1 MREDVTTAAAL
12 VPEICPIPAQAC
24 TTGAGGWK
32 GIFRNNWQLY
42 VMILPVLVGFFLFR
56 FYPLYGLQIAFK
68 DYNIV
73 AGVRGS
79 EWVGLE
85 NFLKFFEDP
94 FFFRVVKN
102 TVVLGFWT
110 LVISYPLPI
119 VFAVLL
125 NEVKQQHGLFK
136 RVTQSISYLPHF
148 VAVVVIVGLMY
159 DFFSSDGIVNQMA
172 VALTGEKWRILGS
185 SAWFRPLYVGSV
197 VWQGVGWGSIIYLA
211 ALTGIPPEL
220 YEAAIVDGA
229 SRWQRILYVTLPGLL
244 PVISVTL
251 ILSVSSIVSVGFERA
266 FLLQQP
272 ATYSVSDVIAT
283 YVYRRGLIKFDFS
296 YGAAIGFFDSIVA
309 FALVVAA
316 NYIVKRTNEDRE
328 GLW

>member
-1 MREDVTTAAAL
+1 MGEDVTIGAAL
-12 VPEICPIPAQAC
+12 VPGLPELRTRLHDWRGRLEKEI
-24 TTGAGGWK
+24 
-32 GIFRNNWQLY
+32 RLNWQLH
-42 VMILPVLVGFFLFR
+42 VMILPVLVGFFFFR

-73 AGVRGS
+73 AGIRGS

-85 NFLKFFEDP
+85 NFFKFVEDP

-148 VAVVVIVGLMY
+148 VAVVVIVGLIY
-159 DFFSSDGIVNQMA
+159 DFFSFDGIVNQMA

-185 SAWFRPLYVGSV
+185 SAWFRPLFVGSV
-197 VWQGVGWGSIIYLA
+197 LWQGIGWGSIIYLA
-211 ALTGIPPEL
+211 ALTGIPPEQ

-229 SRWQRILYVTLPGLL
+229 SRWQRVRYVTLPGLL

>member
-1 MREDVTTAAAL
+1 MGEDVTIGAAL
-12 VPEICPIPAQAC
+12 VPGLPELRTRLHDWRGRLEKEI
-24 TTGAGGWK
+24 
-32 GIFRNNWQLY
+32 RLNWQLY
-42 VMILPVLVGFFLFR
+42 VMILPVLVGFFFFR

-73 AGVRGS
+73 AGIRGS

-85 NFLKFFEDP
+85 NFFKFVEDP

-148 VAVVVIVGLMY
+148 VAVVVIVGLIY
-159 DFFSSDGIVNQMA
+159 DFFSFDGIVNQIA
-172 VALTGEKWRILGS
+172 VALTGETWRILGS
-185 SAWFRPLYVGSV
+185 SAWFRPLFVGSV
-197 VWQGVGWGSIIYLA
+197 LWQGIGWGSIIYLA
-211 ALTGIPPEL
+211 ALTGIPPEQ

-229 SRWQRILYVTLPGLL
+229 SRWQRVRYVTLPGLL

-272 ATYSVSDVIAT
+272 ATYNVSDVIAT

>member
-1 MREDVTTAAAL
+1 MTIGAAV
-12 VPEICPIPAQAC
+12 VPKKSDPRSRLHDWRGRLE
-24 TTGAGGWK
+24 K
-32 GIFRNNWQLY
+32 DFRNNWQLY

-73 AGVRGS
+73 AGVKGS

-85 NFLKFFEDP
+85 NFFKFVEDP

-148 VAVVVIVGLMY
+148 VAVVVIVGLIY
-159 DFFSSDGIVNQMA
+159 DFFSFDGIVNQIA
-172 VALTGEKWRILGS
+172 VALTGDTVRILGAS
-185 SAWFRPLYVGSV
+185 EWFRPLYVGSI
-197 VWQGVGWGSIIYLA
+197 VWQGVGWSSIIYLA

-229 SRWQRILYVTLPGLL
+229 SRWQRIRYVTLPGLL

-251 ILSVSSIVSVGFERA
+251 ILSVSSIISVGFERA

-296 YGAAIGFFDSIVA
+296 YGAAIGLFDSVVA

>member
-1 MREDVTTAAAL
+1 MREDATIGAAL
-12 VPEICPIPAQAC
+12 VSEAP
-24 TTGAGGWK
+24 GRLRGWRMRLIK
-32 GIFRNNWQLY
+32 EMRLNGQLY
-42 VMILPVLVGFFLFR
+42 VMILPVLVGFFFFR

-73 AGVRGS
+73 AGVQGS

-102 TVVLGFWT
+102 TVVLGFLT

-119 VFAVLL
+119 VFAVLI
-125 NEVKQQHGLFK
+125 NEVKQQHGFFK

-148 VAVVVIVGLMY
+148 IAVVVIVGLIY
-159 DFFSSDGIVNQMA
+159 DFFSFDGIVNQMA
-172 VALTGEKWRILGS
+172 VALTGEKWRILGT
-185 SAWFRPLYVGSV
+185 SAWFRPLYIGSV
-197 VWQGVGWGSIIYLA
+197 LWQGIGWGSIIFLA
-211 ALTGIPPEL
+211 ALTSIPPEQ

-229 SRWQRILYVTLPGLL
+229 SRWQRIRYVTLPGLL
-244 PVISVTL
+244 PVINVTL
-251 ILSVSSIVSVGFERA
+251 ILSVATIVSVGFERA

-296 YGAAIGFFDSIVA
+296 YGAAIGMFDSIIA
-309 FALVVAA
+309 FMLVIAA
-316 NYIVKRTNEDRE
+316 NSIVKRTNVDRE

>member
-1 MREDVTTAAAL
+1 MREDATIGAAL
-12 VPEICPIPAQAC
+12 VSEAP
-24 TTGAGGWK
+24 GRLRGWRMRLIK
-32 GIFRNNWQLY
+32 EMRLNGQLY
-42 VMILPVLVGFFLFR
+42 VMILPVLVGFFFFR

-102 TVVLGFWT
+102 TVVLGFLT

-119 VFAVLL
+119 VFAVLI
-125 NEVKQQHGLFK
+125 NEVKQQHGFFK

-148 VAVVVIVGLMY
+148 IAVVVIVGLIY
-159 DFFSSDGIVNQMA
+159 DFFSFDGIVNQMA
-172 VALTGEKWRILGS
+172 VALTGEKWRILGT
-185 SAWFRPLYVGSV
+185 SAWFRPLYIGSV
-197 VWQGVGWGSIIYLA
+197 LWQGIGWGSIIFLA
-211 ALTGIPPEL
+211 ALTSIPPEQ

-229 SRWQRILYVTLPGLL
+229 SRWQRIRYVTLPGLL
-244 PVISVTL
+244 PVINVTL
-251 ILSVSSIVSVGFERA
+251 ILSVATIVSVGFERA

-296 YGAAIGFFDSIVA
+296 YGAAIGMFDSIIA
-309 FALVVAA
+309 FMLVIAA
-316 NYIVKRTNEDRE
+316 NSIVKRTNADRE

>member
-1 MREDVTTAAAL
+1 MTIGAAL
-12 VPEICPIPAQAC
+12 VPELPEPRTRLHDWRGRLEKEI
-24 TTGAGGWK
+24 
-32 GIFRNNWQLY
+32 RLNWQLY
-42 VMILPVLVGFFLFR
+42 VMILPVLAGFFLFR

-73 AGVRGS
+73 AGIKGS
-79 EWVGLE
+79 DWVGVE

-119 VFAVLL
+119 IFAVLL
-125 NEVKQQHGLFK
+125 TEVKQQHGLFK

-148 VAVVVIVGLMY
+148 IAVVVIVGLIY
-159 DFFSSDGIVNQMA
+159 DFFSFDGIVNQIA
-172 VALTGEKWRILGS
+172 VALTGEKWRILGT
-185 SAWFRPLYVGSV
+185 SAWFRPLFVGSV
-197 VWQGVGWGSIIYLA
+197 LWQGIGWGSIIYLA
-211 ALTGIPPEL
+211 ALTSIPPEQ
-220 YEAAIVDGA
+220 YESAIVDGA
-229 SRWQRILYVTLPGLL
+229 SRWQRIRYITLPGLL
-244 PVISVTL
+244 PVISVTF
-251 ILSVSSIVSVGFERA
+251 ILSVATIVSVGFERA

-296 YGAAIGFFDSIVA
+296 YGAAIGLFDSIIA
-309 FALVVAA
+309 FMLVVAA
-316 NYIVKRTNEDRE
+316 NYIVKSTNEDRE

>member
-1 MREDVTTAAAL
+1 MREDVTIGAAL
-12 VPEICPIPAQAC
+12 VPERPEPRIRLHVWRAQLA
-24 TTGAGGWK
+24 K
-32 GIFRNNWQLY
+32 EIRNNWQLY
-42 VMILPVLVGFFLFR
+42 VMMLPVLVGFFLFK
-56 FYPLYGLQIAFK
+56 FFPMYGLQIAFK

-73 AGVRGS
+73 AGIGGS
-79 EWVGLE
+79 VWVGLE
-85 NFLKFFEDP
+85 NFRKFVEDP

-125 NEVKQQHGLFK
+125 NEVKQHHGLFK
-136 RVTQSISYLPHF
+136 RVTQSISYLPYF
-148 VAVVVIVGLMY
+148 IAVVVVVGLIY
-159 DFFSSDGIVNQMA
+159 DFFSFDGIVNQIA
-172 VALTGEKWRILGS
+172 VALTGEKVRILGTS
-185 SAWFRPLYVGSV
+185 PWFRPLYVGSV
-197 VWQGVGWGSIIYLA
+197 VWQGLGWGSIIYLA
-211 ALTGIPPEL
+211 ALAGIPPEQ
-220 YEAAIVDGA
+220 YEAAVVDGA
-229 SRWQRILYVTLPGLL
+229 SRWQRIRYITLPGLL

-251 ILSVSSIVSVGFERA
+251 ILSVATIVSVGFERA

-296 YGAAIGFFDSIVA
+296 YGAAIGLFDSIIA

-316 NYIVKRTNEDRE
+316 NFIVKRSSEDRE

>member
-1 MREDVTTAAAL
+1 MWQQAL
-12 VPEICPIPAQAC
+12 RWFRKYPIPAH
-24 TTGAGGWK
+24 GWR
-32 GIFRNNWQLY
+32 GRLEREIRNNWQLY
-42 VMILPVLVGFFLFR
+42 VMILPVLAGFFLFR

-73 AGVRGS
+73 AGIKGS

-159 DFFSSDGIVNQMA
+159 DFFSSDGIVNQIA

-272 ATYSVSDVIAT
+272 ATYNVSDVIAT

>member
-1 MREDVTTAAAL
+1 MGEAV
-12 VPEICPIPAQAC
+12 
-24 TTGAGGWK
+24 TTGAALLPEKSGPRSRLHDWRGRLERE
-32 GIFRNNWQLY
+32 IRNNWQLY

-159 DFFSSDGIVNQMA
+159 DFFSSDGIVNQLA

-185 SAWFRPLYVGSV
+185 STWFRPLYVGSV

>member
-1 MREDVTTAAAL
+1 MRWPARSAL
-12 VPEICPIPAQAC
+12 KEI
-24 TTGAGGWK
+24 
-32 GIFRNNWQLY
+32 RLNWQLH
-42 VMILPVLVGFFLFR
+42 VMILPVLVGFFFFR

-73 AGVRGS
+73 AGIRGS

-85 NFLKFFEDP
+85 NFFKFVEDP

-148 VAVVVIVGLMY
+148 VAVVVIVGLIY
-159 DFFSSDGIVNQMA
+159 DFFSFDGIVNQMA

-185 SAWFRPLYVGSV
+185 SAWFRPLFVGSV
-197 VWQGVGWGSIIYLA
+197 LWQGIGWGSIIYLA
-211 ALTGIPPEL
+211 ALTGIPPEQ

-229 SRWQRILYVTLPGLL
+229 SRWQRVRYVTLPGLL

>member
-1 MREDVTTAAAL
+1 MTIGAAL
-12 VPEICPIPAQAC
+12 VPELPAPPTRLHAWR
-24 TTGAGGWK
+24 AGLIK
-32 GIFRNNWQLY
+32 EIRLNWQLY
-42 VMILPVLVGFFLFR
+42 VMILPVLAGFFLFR

-73 AGVRGS
+73 AGIKGS
-79 EWVGLE
+79 DWVGVE

-119 VFAVLL
+119 IFAVLL
-125 NEVKQQHGLFK
+125 TEVKQQHGLFK

-148 VAVVVIVGLMY
+148 IAVVVIVGLIY
-159 DFFSSDGIVNQMA
+159 DFFSFDGIVNQIA
-172 VALTGEKWRILGS
+172 VALTGEKWRILGT
-185 SAWFRPLYVGSV
+185 SAWFRPLFVGSV
-197 VWQGVGWGSIIYLA
+197 LWQGIGWGSIIYLA
-211 ALTGIPPEL
+211 ALTSIPPEQ
-220 YEAAIVDGA
+220 YESAIVDGA
-229 SRWQRILYVTLPGLL
+229 SRWQRIRYITLPGLL
-244 PVISVTL
+244 PVISVTF
-251 ILSVSSIVSVGFERA
+251 ILSVATIVSVGFERA

-296 YGAAIGFFDSIVA
+296 YGAAIGLFDSIIA
-309 FALVVAA
+309 FMLVVAA
-316 NYIVKRTNEDRE
+316 NYIVKSTNEDRE

>member
-1 MREDVTTAAAL
+1 MGEDVTIGAAL
-12 VPEICPIPAQAC
+12 VPGLPEFRTRLHDWRGRLEKEI
-24 TTGAGGWK
+24 
-32 GIFRNNWQLY
+32 RLNWQLY
-42 VMILPVLVGFFLFR
+42 VMILPVLVGFFFFR

-73 AGVRGS
+73 AGIRGS

-85 NFLKFFEDP
+85 NFFKFVEDP

-148 VAVVVIVGLMY
+148 VAVVVIVGLIY
-159 DFFSSDGIVNQMA
+159 DFFSFDGIVNQMA

-185 SAWFRPLYVGSV
+185 SAWFRPLFVGSV
-197 VWQGVGWGSIIYLA
+197 LWQGIGWGSIIYLA
-211 ALTGIPPEL
+211 ALTGIPPEQ

-229 SRWQRILYVTLPGLL
+229 SRWQRVRYVTLPGLL

-272 ATYSVSDVIAT
+272 ATYNVSDVIAT

>member
-1 MREDVTTAAAL
+1 MREDVTIGAAL
-12 VPEICPIPAQAC
+12 VPERPEPRIRLHVWRTQLVKE
-24 TTGAGGWK
+24 T
-32 GIFRNNWQLY
+32 RNNWQLY
-42 VMILPVLVGFFLFR
+42 VMMLPVLVGFFLFK
-56 FYPLYGLQIAFK
+56 FFPMYGLQIAFK

-73 AGVRGS
+73 AGIGGS

-85 NFLKFFEDP
+85 NLRKFLEDP

-125 NEVKQQHGLFK
+125 NEVKQHHGLFK
-136 RVTQSISYLPHF
+136 RVTQSISYLPYF
-148 VAVVVIVGLMY
+148 IAVVVVVGLIY
-159 DFFSSDGIVNQMA
+159 DFFSFDGIVNQIA
-172 VALTGEKWRILGS
+172 VALTGEKVRILGTS
-185 SAWFRPLYVGSV
+185 PWFRPLYVGSV
-197 VWQGVGWGSIIYLA
+197 VWQGLGWGSIIYLA
-211 ALTGIPPEL
+211 ALAGIPPEQ
-220 YEAAIVDGA
+220 YEAAVVDGA
-229 SRWQRILYVTLPGLL
+229 SRWQRIRYITLPGLL

-251 ILSVSSIVSVGFERA
+251 ILSVATIVSVGFERA

-296 YGAAIGFFDSIVA
+296 YGAAIGLFDSIIA

-316 NYIVKRTNEDRE
+316 NFIVKRSSEDRE

>member
-1 MREDVTTAAAL
+1 M
-12 VPEICPIPAQAC
+12 
-24 TTGAGGWK
+24 
-32 GIFRNNWQLY
+32 
-42 VMILPVLVGFFLFR
+42 
-56 FYPLYGLQIAFK
+56 
-68 DYNIV
+68 
-73 AGVRGS
+73 
-79 EWVGLE
+79 
-85 NFLKFFEDP
+85 
-94 FFFRVVKN
+94 
-102 TVVLGFWT
+102 
-110 LVISYPLPI
+110 
-119 VFAVLL
+119 
-125 NEVKQQHGLFK
+125 
-136 RVTQSISYLPHF
+136 
-148 VAVVVIVGLMY
+148 
-159 DFFSSDGIVNQMA
+159 
-172 VALTGEKWRILGS
+172 
-185 SAWFRPLYVGSV
+185 
-197 VWQGVGWGSIIYLA
+197 WQGVGWGSIIYLA

>member
-1 MREDVTTAAAL
+1 MGEDVTAGAAL
-12 VPEICPIPAQAC
+12 VSEIPDFRSRLHDWR
-24 TTGAGGWK
+24 GRLERE
-32 GIFRNNWQLY
+32 FRNNWQLY

>member
-1 MREDVTTAAAL
+1 MRDDATIGAAL
-12 VPEICPIPAQAC
+12 VSEPSAPRAILRDWRTRLHREMQL
-24 TTGAGGWK
+24 
-32 GIFRNNWQLY
+32 NWQLY

-73 AGVRGS
+73 AGVQGS
-79 EWVGLE
+79 PWVGLE
-85 NFLKFFEDP
+85 NFLKFVEDP

-119 VFAVLL
+119 IFAVLL

-148 VAVVVIVGLMY
+148 IAVVVIVGLIY
-159 DFFSSDGIVNQMA
+159 DFFGFDGIVNEIA
-172 VALTGEKWRILGS
+172 VALTGEKVRILGT
-185 SAWFRPLYVGSV
+185 SAWFRPLYIGSV
-197 VWQGVGWGSIIYLA
+197 LWQGIGWGSIIYLA

-229 SRWQRILYVTLPGLL
+229 SRWQRIRYVTLPGLL

-251 ILSVSSIVSVGFERA
+251 ILSVSSIISVGFERA

-272 ATYSVSDVIAT
+272 ATYNVSDVIAT

-296 YGAAIGFFDSIVA
+296 YGAAIGMFDSVIA
-309 FALVVAA
+309 FLLVVAA
-316 NYIVKRTNEDRE
+316 NYIVKQTSEDRE

>member
-1 MREDVTTAAAL
+1 MSDDATIDAAL
-12 VPEICPIPAQAC
+12 VSQPSARRALVQDWRMRLHREMQL
-24 TTGAGGWK
+24 
-32 GIFRNNWQLY
+32 NWQLY

-73 AGVRGS
+73 AGIQGS
-79 EWVGLE
+79 PWVGLQ
-85 NFLKFFEDP
+85 NFLKFIEDP

-119 VFAVLL
+119 VFAILL

-136 RVTQSISYLPHF
+136 RVSQSISYLPHF
-148 VAVVVIVGLMY
+148 IAVVVIVGLIY
-159 DFFSSDGIVNQMA
+159 DFFGFDGIVNEIA
-172 VALTGEKWRILGS
+172 VALTGEKVRILGT
-185 SAWFRPLYVGSV
+185 SAWFRPLYIGSV
-197 VWQGVGWGSIIYLA
+197 LWQGIGWGSIIYLA

-229 SRWQRILYVTLPGLL
+229 SRWQRIRYVTLPGLL

-251 ILSVSSIVSVGFERA
+251 ILSVSSIISVGFERA

-272 ATYSVSDVIAT
+272 ATYNVSDVIAT

-296 YGAAIGFFDSIVA
+296 YGAAIGMFDSVIA
-309 FALVVAA
+309 FMLVVAA

>member
-1 MREDVTTAAAL
+1 MSDDVTIGAAL
-12 VPEICPIPAQAC
+12 VPELSEPY
-24 TTGAGGWK
+24 TRLHAGRMWLMK
-32 GIFRNNWQLY
+32 EIRNNGQLY
-42 VMILPVLVGFFLFR
+42 VMMLPVLVGFFLFR
-56 FYPLYGLQIAFK
+56 FYPMYGLQIAFK

-73 AGVRGS
+73 AGIGGS

-85 NFLKFFEDP
+85 NFRKFVEDP

-148 VAVVVIVGLMY
+148 IAVVVIVGLIY
-159 DFFSSDGIVNQMA
+159 DFFSFDGIVNQIA
-172 VALTGEKWRILGS
+172 VALTGDTVRILGTS
-185 SAWFRPLYVGSV
+185 TWFRPLYVGSV
-197 VWQGVGWGSIIYLA
+197 VWQGIGWGSIIYLA
-211 ALTGIPPEL
+211 ALTGIPPAQ

-229 SRWQRILYVTLPGLL
+229 SRWQRIRYVTLPGLL

-251 ILSVSSIVSVGFERA
+251 ILSVSTIVSVGFERA

-272 ATYSVSDVIAT
+272 ATYNVSDVIAT

-296 YGAAIGFFDSIVA
+296 YGAAIGLFDAIVA
-309 FALVVAA
+309 FVVVVVA
-316 NYIVKRTNEDRE
+316 NFIVKRTNEDRE

>member
-1 MREDVTTAAAL
+1 MREDATIGAAL
-12 VPEICPIPAQAC
+12 VSEAP
-24 TTGAGGWK
+24 GRLRGWRMRLIK
-32 GIFRNNWQLY
+32 EMRLNGQLY
-42 VMILPVLVGFFLFR
+42 VMILPVLVGFFFFR

-102 TVVLGFWT
+102 TVVLGFLT

-119 VFAVLL
+119 VFAVLI
-125 NEVKQQHGLFK
+125 NEVKQQHGFFK

-148 VAVVVIVGLMY
+148 IAVVVIVGLIY
-159 DFFSSDGIVNQMA
+159 DFFSFDGIVNQMA
-172 VALTGEKWRILGS
+172 VALTGEKWRILGT
-185 SAWFRPLYVGSV
+185 SAWFRPLYIGSV
-197 VWQGVGWGSIIYLA
+197 LWQGIGWGSIIFLA
-211 ALTGIPPEL
+211 ALTSIPPEH

-229 SRWQRILYVTLPGLL
+229 SRWQRIRYVTLPGLL
-244 PVISVTL
+244 PVINVTL
-251 ILSVSSIVSVGFERA
+251 ILSVATIVSVGFERA

-296 YGAAIGFFDSIVA
+296 YGAAIGMFDSIIA
-309 FALVVAA
+309 FMLVIAA
-316 NYIVKRTNEDRE
+316 NYIVKRTNADRE

>member
-1 MREDVTTAAAL
+1 MREDATIGAAL
-12 VPEICPIPAQAC
+12 VSQAP
-24 TTGAGGWK
+24 GRLRGWRMRLIK
-32 GIFRNNWQLY
+32 EMRLNGQLY
-42 VMILPVLVGFFLFR
+42 VMILPVLVGFFFFR

-102 TVVLGFWT
+102 TVVLGFLT

-119 VFAVLL
+119 VFAVLI
-125 NEVKQQHGLFK
+125 NEVKQQHGFFK

-148 VAVVVIVGLMY
+148 IAVVVIVGLIY
-159 DFFSSDGIVNQMA
+159 DFFSFDGIVNQMA
-172 VALTGEKWRILGS
+172 VALTGEKWRILGT
-185 SAWFRPLYVGSV
+185 SAWFRPLYIGSV
-197 VWQGVGWGSIIYLA
+197 LWQGIGWGSIIFLA
-211 ALTGIPPEL
+211 ALTSIPPEH

-229 SRWQRILYVTLPGLL
+229 SRWQRIRYVTLPGLL
-244 PVISVTL
+244 PVINVTL
-251 ILSVSSIVSVGFERA
+251 ILSVATIVSVGFERA

-296 YGAAIGFFDSIVA
+296 YGAAIGMFDSIIA
-309 FALVVAA
+309 FMLVIAA
-316 NYIVKRTNEDRE
+316 NYIVKRTNADRE

>member
-1 MREDVTTAAAL
+1 MSELPKPRTRWHAWRMQL
-12 VPEICPIPAQAC
+12 VKEI
-24 TTGAGGWK
+24 
-32 GIFRNNWQLY
+32 RNNGQLY
-42 VMILPVLVGFFLFR
+42 VMMLPVLVGFFLFR
-56 FYPLYGLQIAFK
+56 FYPMYGLQIAFK

-73 AGVRGS
+73 AGIGGS

-85 NFLKFFEDP
+85 NFRKFVEDP

-148 VAVVVIVGLMY
+148 IAVVVIVGLIY
-159 DFFSSDGIVNQMA
+159 DFFSFDGIVNQIA
-172 VALTGEKWRILGS
+172 VALTGEKVRILGT

-197 VWQGVGWGSIIYLA
+197 VWQGIGWGSIIYLA
-211 ALTGIPPEL
+211 ALTGIPPAQ

-229 SRWQRILYVTLPGLL
+229 SRWQRIRYVTLPGLL

-251 ILSVSSIVSVGFERA
+251 ILSVATIVSVGFERA

-272 ATYSVSDVIAT
+272 ATYNVSDVIAT

-296 YGAAIGFFDSIVA
+296 YGAAIGLFDAIVA
-309 FALVVAA
+309 FVLVVAA
-316 NYIVKRTNEDRE
+316 NFVVKKTSDDRE

>member
-1 MREDVTTAAAL
+1 
-12 VPEICPIPAQAC
+12 
-24 TTGAGGWK
+24 
-32 GIFRNNWQLY
+32 
-42 VMILPVLVGFFLFR
+42 MILPVLVGFFLFR

-185 SAWFRPLYVGSV
+185 PAWFRPLYVGSV

-296 YGAAIGFFDSIVA
+296 YGAAIGFFDSVVA

>member
-1 MREDVTTAAAL
+1 MREDATIGAAL
-12 VPEICPIPAQAC
+12 VSQAP
-24 TTGAGGWK
+24 GRLRGWRMRLIK
-32 GIFRNNWQLY
+32 EMRLNGQLY
-42 VMILPVLVGFFLFR
+42 VMILPVLVGFFFFR

-102 TVVLGFWT
+102 TVVLGFLT

-119 VFAVLL
+119 VFAVLI
-125 NEVKQQHGLFK
+125 NEVKQQHGFFK
-136 RVTQSISYLPHF
+136 RVTQTISYLPHF
-148 VAVVVIVGLMY
+148 IAVVVIVGLIY
-159 DFFSSDGIVNQMA
+159 DFFSFDGIVNQMA
-172 VALTGEKWRILGS
+172 VALTGEKWRILGT
-185 SAWFRPLYVGSV
+185 SAWFRPLYIGSV
-197 VWQGVGWGSIIYLA
+197 LWQGIGWGSIIFLA
-211 ALTGIPPEL
+211 ALTSIPPEH

-229 SRWQRILYVTLPGLL
+229 SRWQRIRYVTLPGLL
-244 PVISVTL
+244 PVINVTL
-251 ILSVSSIVSVGFERA
+251 ILSVATIVSVGFERA

-296 YGAAIGFFDSIVA
+296 YGAAIGMFDSIIA
-309 FALVVAA
+309 FMLVIAA
-316 NYIVKRTNEDRE
+316 NYIVKRTNADRE

>member
-1 MREDVTTAAAL
+1 MSEDVAVGAAL
-12 VPEICPIPAQAC
+12 VSELPKPRTRWHAWRMQLVKEI
-24 TTGAGGWK
+24 
-32 GIFRNNWQLY
+32 RNNGQLY
-42 VMILPVLVGFFLFR
+42 VMMLPVLVGFFLFR
-56 FYPLYGLQIAFK
+56 FYPMYGLQIAFK

-73 AGVRGS
+73 AGIGGS

-85 NFLKFFEDP
+85 NFRKFVEDP

-148 VAVVVIVGLMY
+148 IAVVVIVGLIY
-159 DFFSSDGIVNQMA
+159 DFFSFDGIVNQIA
-172 VALTGEKWRILGS
+172 VALTGEKVRILGT

-197 VWQGVGWGSIIYLA
+197 VWQGIGWGSIIYLA
-211 ALTGIPPEL
+211 ALTGIPPAQ

-229 SRWQRILYVTLPGLL
+229 SRWQRIRYVTLPGLL

-251 ILSVSSIVSVGFERA
+251 ILSVATIVSVGFERA

-272 ATYSVSDVIAT
+272 ATYNVSDVIAT

-296 YGAAIGFFDSIVA
+296 YGAAIGLFDAIVA
-309 FALVVAA
+309 FVLVVAA
-316 NYIVKRTNEDRE
+316 NFVVKKTSDDRE

>member
-1 MREDVTTAAAL
+1 MA
-12 VPEICPIPAQAC
+12 I
-24 TTGAGGWK
+24 GAGVVPKKSDPRSRLHDWRERLEK
-32 GIFRNNWQLY
+32 DLRNNWQLY

-85 NFLKFFEDP
+85 NFFKFVEDP

-119 VFAVLL
+119 IFAVLL

-148 VAVVVIVGLMY
+148 VAVVVIVGLIY
-159 DFFSSDGIVNQMA
+159 DFFSFDGIVNQIA
-172 VALTGEKWRILGS
+172 VALTGDTVRILGAS
-185 SAWFRPLYVGSV
+185 EWFRPLYVGSV

-229 SRWQRILYVTLPGLL
+229 SRWQRIKYVTLPGLL

-251 ILSVSSIVSVGFERA
+251 ILSVSSIISVGFERA

-296 YGAAIGFFDSIVA
+296 YGAAIGLFDSVVA

>member
-1 MREDVTTAAAL
+1 MGEDVTIGAAL
-12 VPEICPIPAQAC
+12 VPGLPELRTRLHDWRGRLEKEI
-24 TTGAGGWK
+24 
-32 GIFRNNWQLY
+32 RLNWQLY
-42 VMILPVLVGFFLFR
+42 VMILPVLVGFFFFR

-73 AGVRGS
+73 AGIRGS

-85 NFLKFFEDP
+85 NFFKFVEDP

-148 VAVVVIVGLMY
+148 VAVVVIVGLIY
-159 DFFSSDGIVNQMA
+159 DFFSFDGIVNQMA

-185 SAWFRPLYVGSV
+185 SAWFRPLFVGSV
-197 VWQGVGWGSIIYLA
+197 LWQGIGWGSIIYLA
-211 ALTGIPPEL
+211 ALTGIPPDQ

-229 SRWQRILYVTLPGLL
+229 SRWQRVRYVTLPGLL

-316 NYIVKRTNEDRE
+316 NYIVKRTNEDRQ

>member
-1 MREDVTTAAAL
+1 MGKDVTTGAAL
-12 VPEICPIPAQAC
+12 VPEISDLRSRLHDWR
-24 TTGAGGWK
+24 GRLERE
-32 GIFRNNWQLY
+32 FRNNWQLY

-119 VFAVLL
+119 AFAVLL

-159 DFFSSDGIVNQMA
+159 DFFSTDGIVNQMA

-296 YGAAIGFFDSIVA
+296 YGAAIGFFDSVVA

>member
-1 MREDVTTAAAL
+1 MGEDVTIGAAL
-12 VPEICPIPAQAC
+12 VPGLPELRTRLHDWRGRLEKEI
-24 TTGAGGWK
+24 
-32 GIFRNNWQLY
+32 RLNWQLY
-42 VMILPVLVGFFLFR
+42 VMILPVLVGFFFFR

-73 AGVRGS
+73 AGIRGS

-85 NFLKFFEDP
+85 NFFKFVEDP

-148 VAVVVIVGLMY
+148 VAVVVIVGLIY
-159 DFFSSDGIVNQMA
+159 DFFSFDGIVNQIA

-185 SAWFRPLYVGSV
+185 SAWFRPLFVGSV
-197 VWQGVGWGSIIYLA
+197 LWQGIGWGSIIYLA
-211 ALTGIPPEL
+211 ALTGIPPEQ

-229 SRWQRILYVTLPGLL
+229 SRWQRVRYITLPGLL

-272 ATYSVSDVIAT
+272 ATYNVSDVIAT

>member
-1 MREDVTTAAAL
+1 MA
-12 VPEICPIPAQAC
+12 I
-24 TTGAGGWK
+24 GAGVVPKKSDPRSRLHDWRERLEK
-32 GIFRNNWQLY
+32 DLRNNWQLY

-73 AGVRGS
+73 AGVSGS

-85 NFLKFFEDP
+85 NFFKFVEDP

-148 VAVVVIVGLMY
+148 VAVVVIVGLIY
-159 DFFSSDGIVNQMA
+159 DFFSFDGIVNQIA
-172 VALTGEKWRILGS
+172 VALTGDTVRILGAS
-185 SAWFRPLYVGSV
+185 EWFRPLYVGSV

-229 SRWQRILYVTLPGLL
+229 SRWQRIKYVTLPGLL

-251 ILSVSSIVSVGFERA
+251 ILSVSSIISVGFERA

-296 YGAAIGFFDSIVA
+296 YGAAIGLFDSVVA

>member
-1 MREDVTTAAAL
+1 
-12 VPEICPIPAQAC
+12 
-24 TTGAGGWK
+24 
-32 GIFRNNWQLY
+32 
-42 VMILPVLVGFFLFR
+42 MILPVLVGFFLFR

-73 AGVRGS
+73 AGIRGS

-85 NFLKFFEDP
+85 NFFKFVEDP

-148 VAVVVIVGLMY
+148 LAVVVIVGLIY
-159 DFFSSDGIVNQMA
+159 DFFSFDGIVNQIA
-172 VALTGEKWRILGS
+172 VALTGEKWRILGV

-197 VWQGVGWGSIIYLA
+197 LWQGIGWGSIIYLA

-229 SRWQRILYVTLPGLL
+229 SRWQRIRYVTLPGLL

-316 NYIVKRTNEDRE
+316 NYIVKRTNEDRQ

>member
-1 MREDVTTAAAL
+1 MGEDVTIGAAL
-12 VPEICPIPAQAC
+12 VPGLPELRTRLHDWRGRLEKEI
-24 TTGAGGWK
+24 
-32 GIFRNNWQLY
+32 RLNWQLY
-42 VMILPVLVGFFLFR
+42 VMILPVLVGFFFFR

-73 AGVRGS
+73 AGIRGS

-85 NFLKFFEDP
+85 NFFKFFEDP

-148 VAVVVIVGLMY
+148 VAVVVIVGLIY
-159 DFFSSDGIVNQMA
+159 DFFSFDGIVNQIA

-185 SAWFRPLYVGSV
+185 SAWFRPLFVGSV
-197 VWQGVGWGSIIYLA
+197 LWQGIGWGSIIYLA

-229 SRWQRILYVTLPGLL
+229 SRWQRIRYITLPGLL

-272 ATYSVSDVIAT
+272 ATYNVSDVIAT

>member
-1 MREDVTTAAAL
+1 MGEDVTIGAAL
-12 VPEICPIPAQAC
+12 VPGLPELRTRLHDWRGRLEKEI
-24 TTGAGGWK
+24 
-32 GIFRNNWQLY
+32 RLNWQLY
-42 VMILPVLVGFFLFR
+42 VMILPVLVGFFFFR

-73 AGVRGS
+73 AGIRGS

-85 NFLKFFEDP
+85 NFFKFVEDP

-148 VAVVVIVGLMY
+148 VAVVVIVGLIY
-159 DFFSSDGIVNQMA
+159 DFFSFDGIVNQMA

-185 SAWFRPLYVGSV
+185 SAWFRPLFVGSV
-197 VWQGVGWGSIIYLA
+197 LWQGIGWGSIIYLA
-211 ALTGIPPEL
+211 ALTGIPPEQ

-229 SRWQRILYVTLPGLL
+229 SRWQRVRYVTLPGLL

>member
-1 MREDVTTAAAL
+1 MGEDVTIGAAL
-12 VPEICPIPAQAC
+12 VPGLPELRTRLHDWRGRLEKEI
-24 TTGAGGWK
+24 
-32 GIFRNNWQLY
+32 RLNWQLH
-42 VMILPVLVGFFLFR
+42 VMILPVLVGFFFFR

-73 AGVRGS
+73 AGIRGS

-85 NFLKFFEDP
+85 NFFKFVEDP

-148 VAVVVIVGLMY
+148 VAVVVIVGLIY
-159 DFFSSDGIVNQMA
+159 DFFSFDGIVNQMA

-185 SAWFRPLYVGSV
+185 SAWFRPLFVGSV
-197 VWQGVGWGSIIYLA
+197 LWQGIGWGSIIYLA
-211 ALTGIPPEL
+211 ALTGIPPEQ

-229 SRWQRILYVTLPGLL
+229 SRWQRVRYVTLPGLL

-272 ATYSVSDVIAT
+272 ATYNVSDVIAT

>member
-1 MREDVTTAAAL
+1 MA
-12 VPEICPIPAQAC
+12 I
-24 TTGAGGWK
+24 GAGVVPKKSDPRSRLHDWRERLEK
-32 GIFRNNWQLY
+32 DLRNNWQLY

-85 NFLKFFEDP
+85 NFFKFVEDP

-119 VFAVLL
+119 IFAVLL

-211 ALTGIPPEL
+211 ALSGIPPEL